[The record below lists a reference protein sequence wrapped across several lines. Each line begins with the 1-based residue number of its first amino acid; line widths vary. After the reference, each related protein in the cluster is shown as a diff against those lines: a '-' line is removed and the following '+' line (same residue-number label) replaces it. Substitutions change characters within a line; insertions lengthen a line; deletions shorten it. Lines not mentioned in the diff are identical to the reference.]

1 MPTSLKLLC
10 YNALSIL
17 VLLAVWWSLTHA
29 GKPGASVSPHA
40 VWARL
45 SDVATNGYMG
55 ASIGESAGISAVRVV
70 TGWLLSGLIG
80 VVLGLIIGLNPYGRA
95 IVDPWLNYGRCVP
108 PLGYL
113 SLVVLWFGV
122 GSASKLVL
130 LLLSGVPLVAV
141 GTAAAVAAV
150 RRERIEGAC
159 SMGFGP
165 LGRLRFIIL
174 PSALPGILVS
184 LRIAFG
190 AVFAALVGAEM
201 VASSSGIAWMTIT
214 AVNRGDM
221 ALVIG
226 CILIM
231 GIFAL
236 FVDACLQRLT
246 RVLVP
251 WAGRA

>member
-1 MPTSLKLLC
+1 MPTSARLLA
-10 YNALSIL
+10 YNALSII
-17 VLLAVWWSLTHA
+17 LLLLFWWISTRQ
-29 GKPGASVSPHA
+29 GAAAATLSPHA
-40 VWARL
+40 VWARMV
-45 SDVATNGYMG
+45 DVAANGYMG
-55 ASIGESAGISAVRVV
+55 ASIGESTATSAARV
-70 TGWLLSGLIG
+70 LSGWVLSGVIG
-80 VVLGLIIGLNPYGRA
+80 VLLGLIIGLNPYGRA
-95 IVDPWLNYGRCVP
+95 IVNPWLNYGRCVP

-113 SLVVLWFGV
+113 SIVVLWFGV
-122 GSASKLVL
+122 GFTSKLIL
-130 LLLSGVPLVAV
+130 LLLSGVPLIAV
-141 GTAAAVAAV
+141 GTAAAVAGV

-159 SMGFGP
+159 SMGFGR

-190 AVFAALVGAEM
+190 AVFAALIGAEM

-226 CILIM
+226 CILMM
-231 GIFAL
+231 GVFAL
-236 FVDACLQRLT
+236 LVDGGLQRLT
-246 RVLVP
+246 KILVP

>member
-1 MPTSLKLLC
+1 MPASARLLA
-10 YNALSIL
+10 YNALS
-17 VLLAVWWSLTHA
+17 VLLLLLFWWSFTRQ
-29 GKPGASVSPHA
+29 GGSGSGVSPHA
-40 VWARL
+40 VWTRMA
-45 SDVATNGYMG
+45 DVAANGYMG
-55 ASIGESAGISAVRVV
+55 AGLGESAITSAGRVLA
-70 TGWLLSGLIG
+70 GWALSGVIG

-95 IVDPWLNYGRCVP
+95 IVSPWLNYGRCVP

-122 GSASKLVL
+122 GFASKLIL

-141 GTAAAVAAV
+141 GTAAAVAGV
-150 RRERIEGAC
+150 RRERIEGAS

-165 LGRLRFIIL
+165 VGRLRFIIL

-184 LRIAFG
+184 LRVAFG
-190 AVFAALVGAEM
+190 AVFAALIGAEM
-201 VASSSGIAWMTIT
+201 IASSSGIAWMTIT

-226 CILIM
+226 CILVM
-231 GIFAL
+231 GAFAL
-236 FVDACLQRLT
+236 VVDACLQKLNDR
-246 RVLVP
+246 LVP